1 MVIGPLKLFGKGILL
16 FGKFIF
22 RYWWIWITLIILSSA
37 MIGSIKEGIEQEDWK
52 IPMRDAG
59 LFLVSSDEKI
69 YEEVQDLEFDMPKE
83 ADSLKNIPYYLDFL
97 WYVSKN
103 LFIPIWMVL
112 FNFILFYKIFLFVLG
127 DTSKKLRAVT
137 ISILTMVFIQIMV
150 SGVPF
155 RGIFSLGKF
164 VIGVLSGV

>member
-1 MVIGPLKLFGKGILL
+1 MIGPIKLMGKGILL
-16 FGKFIF
+16 FGKVIF

-37 MIGSIKEGIEQEDWK
+37 MIGSIREGVEQEDWK
-52 IPMRDAG
+52 IPIIDAG

-69 YEEVQDLEFDMPKE
+69 YEEVQDLEFDMPKKT
-83 ADSLKNIPYYLDFL
+83 DSLKEIPYYLDFL

-103 LFIPIWMVL
+103 LFVPIWMVL

-127 DTSKKLRAVT
+127 DTSKKLRAVI
-137 ISILTMVFIQIMV
+137 ISILTMTFIQIMV

-164 VIGVLSGV
+164 IIGVLGG